1 LMGLQ
6 TASDEII
13 KTRTTAQD
21 LTGQRQ
27 NQKSPAGHA
36 AWHKADRQRA
46 GVQLRGKCK
55 FKGECTCKVDCKFI
69 GKCRF
74 KGKCTFR

>member
-1 LMGLQ
+1 MGLQ

-13 KTRTTAQD
+13 QTRTTAQD

-27 NQKSPAGHA
+27 NLTGHA
-36 AWHKADRQRA
+36 AWHKAARQRA
-46 GVQLRGKCK
+46 GVKFRGKCK
-55 FKGECTCKVDCKFI
+55 SKGEYTCKGDCKFK

-74 KGKCTFR
+74 KGECKFR